1 MSSNLHQAG
10 VKLLR
15 LLGRNAELVMDAY
28 LSGSLD
34 ETQQEPALLKKLT
47 DNGILW
53 RPEPD
58 EPLRLSRNVRA
69 LLEEGLKDERNRQI
83 NANVGSALA
92 TIKTLANHYREARAS
107 VDYSA
112 AEAYLADLT
121 EHVFSFTESLR
132 YSIRVLWGRINNELG
147 MWAQLTPRS
156 VKTSWLRVRYR
167 NCLTAW
173 SCLSLPSLAKLPVIS
188 VSCAA
193 CW

>member
-34 ETQQEPALLKKLT
+34 ETRQEPALLKKLT

-132 YSIRVLWGRINNELG
+132 YSIRVLWGRINNEFGYVGSINAKIRENEL
-147 MWAQLTPRS
+147 AQS
-156 VKTSWLRVRYR
+156 QVSD
-167 NCLTAW
+167 CLTAW

>member
-34 ETQQEPALLKKLT
+34 ETRQEPALLKKLT

-83 NANVGSALA
+83 NANVGSA
-92 TIKTLANHYREARAS
+92 
-107 VDYSA
+107 
-112 AEAYLADLT
+112 
-121 EHVFSFTESLR
+121 
-132 YSIRVLWGRINNELG
+132 W
-147 MWAQLTPRS
+147 
-156 VKTSWLRVRYR
+156 
-167 NCLTAW
+167 
-173 SCLSLPSLAKLPVIS
+173 LPSRPWPITTVRHAPVWIT
-188 VSCAA
+188 APPRPT
-193 CW
+193 WRT